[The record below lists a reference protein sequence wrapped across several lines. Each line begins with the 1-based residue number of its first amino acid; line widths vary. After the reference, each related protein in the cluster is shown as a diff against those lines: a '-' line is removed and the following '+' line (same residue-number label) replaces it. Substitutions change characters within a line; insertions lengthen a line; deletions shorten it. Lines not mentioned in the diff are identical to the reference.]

1 MNILR
6 NTATLIIAKH
16 LNIIFKFYI
25 SSNTND
31 IYTSKSAEEIRY
43 FKTNFGHDLHQWL
56 KICLIYTEYKQANNS
71 WAESGFFSYL
81 RLSLKDIY
89 QVPLG

>member
-43 FKTNFGHDLHQWL
+43 FKTNFGHDLHQ
-56 KICLIYTEYKQANNS
+56 
-71 WAESGFFSYL
+71 
-81 RLSLKDIY
+81 
-89 QVPLG
+89 

>member
-16 LNIIFKFYI
+16 LNIFKFYI

-43 FKTNFGHDLHQWL
+43 FKKKFGHDLHQ
-56 KICLIYTEYKQANNS
+56 
-71 WAESGFFSYL
+71 
-81 RLSLKDIY
+81 
-89 QVPLG
+89 

>member
-1 MNILR
+1 MNLHKYEIKEYNFMNILR

-43 FKTNFGHDLHQWL
+43 FKKKFGHDLHQGL
-56 KICLIYTEYKQANNS
+56 RICLIYTE
-71 WAESGFFSYL
+71 
-81 RLSLKDIY
+81 
-89 QVPLG
+89 

>member
-56 KICLIYTEYKQANNS
+56 KICLVYTE
-71 WAESGFFSYL
+71 
-81 RLSLKDIY
+81 
-89 QVPLG
+89 